1 VSCLEYFL
9 FFPWSP
15 LLTISVALSISKDK
29 LYKRIKAE
37 GFESLIPCDRCV
49 RLDRTCFRLSSSVR
63 YSSYISA
70 SSRMKCTIPE
80 STFSDA
86 EWRRL
91 VKFQNKLEEE
101 EEEALAKLLRL
112 RK

>member
-1 VSCLEYFL
+1 M
-9 FFPWSP
+9 
-15 LLTISVALSISKDK
+15 SVVLSISKDK
-29 LYKRIKAE
+29 LHKRIKVE
-37 GFESLIPCDRCV
+37 GFESLIPYDRCV

-63 YSSYISA
+63 CSGCVSA
-70 SSRMKCTIPE
+70 SGRVKCTIPE

-101 EEEALAKLLRL
+101 EEEALTKLLRL
-112 RK
+112 RKQKRLL

>member
-1 VSCLEYFL
+1 
-9 FFPWSP
+9 
-15 LLTISVALSISKDK
+15 
-29 LYKRIKAE
+29 
-37 GFESLIPCDRCV
+37 
-49 RLDRTCFRLSSSVR
+49 
-63 YSSYISA
+63 
-70 SSRMKCTIPE
+70 MKCTIPE